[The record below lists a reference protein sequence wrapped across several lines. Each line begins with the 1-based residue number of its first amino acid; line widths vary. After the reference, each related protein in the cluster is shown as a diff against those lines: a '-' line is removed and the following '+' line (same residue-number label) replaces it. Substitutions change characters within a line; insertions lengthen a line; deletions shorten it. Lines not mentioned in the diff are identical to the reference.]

1 MPINRGAK
9 LHIVAAVTMA
19 ISGLYAAPWLREK
32 AAAQTASKSS
42 ATELGDW
49 PAYGGDS
56 AETHFSGLRQITR
69 KNVPQLKLAWTFDT
83 KETGGLET
91 NPVIVG
97 GVLYAFTPTRK
108 VIALDGATGRLL
120 WRFDSGISGR
130 GQARAVSYWSDGSDS
145 RIFAGVGNLL
155 YALDAATGKPIPSFG
170 ENGRVDLRKGLGGD
184 YSKQSIRLSSPGAI
198 YHDLII
204 VGGEEPEEHPAPPGD
219 VRAYDVRT
227 GQLRWTFHTIPHP
240 GEYGYN
246 TWKQGTENAGAA
258 NNWAG
263 MSVDVRRGIVYVPTG
278 SAVADFYGG
287 DRVGDD
293 LFADTLLALDAET
306 GKRIWHFQGVHHDLW
321 DRDFPSAP
329 VLLSLNLG
337 GAKVDAVAQTTKSGY
352 VFVFDRATGKPLF
365 PIQESPYPASTV
377 PGEVASA
384 TQPLPTEP
392 PPFARQRFTRD
403 MVTNRTPE
411 AHARALKQFD
421 RFISNGQFV
430 PPSVDKL
437 TIMLPGMGGGG
448 EWGGPAVD
456 PSTGMMFVNANEMPR
471 LYGLIQP
478 PRPGSPVEKVF
489 QDRCSG
495 CHGISRA
502 GSPPAIPSLIGITG
516 ELSDDE
522 IKAIIRQ
529 GRGRMPPFPDLSDDQ
544 IQLTINYLKTPP
556 RRSANNTATA
566 EPPIGQSAAGS
577 IGTQSTSAD
586 MPAFRTVG
594 SLWFLDPDGYPAV
607 VPPWGTLNAIDLNTG
622 QFKWK
627 IPLGEYPELTAK
639 GIRGT
644 GSENY
649 GGPIITSTGVLF
661 IAATVFDQKIR
672 AFNTDTGKLLWEAQL
687 PYPGLA
693 TPATYM
699 VNGKQYVVIACGG
712 GIYSRGNSGGVY
724 VAFALP

>member
-1 MPINRGAK
+1 LSINSGAK
-9 LHIVAAVTMA
+9 LYLVTAVTIA
-19 ISGLYAAPWLREK
+19 ISVISAAHWLPKK
-32 AAAQTASKSS
+32 AVAQTAKESP
-42 ATELGDW
+42 ATERGDW
-49 PAYGGDS
+49 PEYGGDRGG
-56 AETHFSGLRQITR
+56 THYSTLRQITR
-69 KNVPQLKLAWTFDT
+69 TNVSQLKVAWTFDT

-91 NPVIVG
+91 TPVIVD

-108 VIALDGATGRLL
+108 VIALDGATGTLL
-120 WRFDSGISGR
+120 WRFDSGVSDR
-130 GQARAVSYWSDGSDS
+130 GQARAVSYWSDGNDR
-145 RIFAGVGNLL
+145 RIFAGVGDLL
-155 YALDAATGKPIPSFG
+155 YALDAATGKPIPTFG
-170 ENGRVDLRKGLGGD
+170 ENGRVDLRKGLGDD
-184 YSKQSIRLSSPGAI
+184 YSKQSIRLTSPGAI

-204 VGGEEPEEHPAPPGD
+204 VGGAEPEEHPAPPGD
-219 VRAYDVRT
+219 IRAYDVRT

-263 MSVDVRRGIVYVPTG
+263 MSVDVQRGIVYVPTG

-329 VLLSLNLG
+329 VLLSLNHN

-352 VFVFDRATGKPLF
+352 VFVFDRVTGEPLF

-377 PGEVASA
+377 PGEVASP

-392 PPFARQRFTRD
+392 PPFARQRFTRE

-411 AHARALKQFD
+411 AHAWALKQFD

-430 PPSVDKL
+430 PSSLDKL
-437 TIMLPGMGGGG
+437 TIMLPGMGGGA

-456 PSTGMMFVNANEMPR
+456 PSTGVMFVNANEMPR
-471 LYGLIQP
+471 LYGLTQP
-478 PRPGSPVEKVF
+478 PPPGSPGEKVF
-489 QDRCSG
+489 QDRCSA
-495 CHGISRA
+495 CHGVSRA

-516 ELSDDE
+516 KLSDDE
-522 IKAIIRQ
+522 IKAIVHQ
-529 GRGRMPPFPDLSDDQ
+529 GRGRMPPFPDLSDEQ
-544 IQLTINYLKTPP
+544 IQMTINYLKSPP
-556 RRSANNTATA
+556 GRPAHNAATA
-566 EPPIGQSAAGS
+566 EGPPVQSAGGGAEP
-577 IGTQSTSAD
+577 QSTSGD

-622 QFKWK
+622 KFKWK

-639 GIRGT
+639 GIVGT

-672 AFNTDTGKLLWEAQL
+672 AFNTDNGKLLWEAQL
-687 PYPGLA
+687 PYSGLA

-699 VNGKQYVVIACGG
+699 AHGKQYVAMGCGG
-712 GIYSRGNSGGVY
+712 GIYSRGPSGGVY